1 MEPQPAKHT
10 IISDE
15 HEQSNA
21 AFYLASRFLLETF
34 AANNEVVVV
43 KADSGNFHYDPQMKL
58 QLTGPSIVHI
68 TDAKIKES
76 GTQTEISMSGVVE
89 SQKTMQC
96 SFTLYF
102 LMKRDVAVIPRRTTL
117 LENVIGKSFIFHVEQ
132 SPESL
137 HDSLFDLSLNR
148 INIYGV
154 EYIFGEGR
162 GFLVFGMNEP
172 KITH

>member
-1 MEPQPAKHT
+1 MEPQPAKDT

-43 KADSGNFHYDPQMKL
+43 KADSGNFHYDPHMKF

-89 SQKTMQC
+89 SEKSMQC

-154 EYIFGEGR
+154 EYIFGKGR
-162 GFLVFGMNEP
+162 GFLVFSMNEP